1 MPAWLREV
9 ALVLP
14 FRSTLGFP
22 AELMAGRLDGAEAA
36 LGFAVGLA
44 WTAAFA
50 LLYLVGWRRGVRR
63 YQAVAG

>member
-1 MPAWLREV
+1 
-9 ALVLP
+9 
-14 FRSTLGFP
+14 
-22 AELMAGRLDGAEAA
+22 MAGRLDGAEAA